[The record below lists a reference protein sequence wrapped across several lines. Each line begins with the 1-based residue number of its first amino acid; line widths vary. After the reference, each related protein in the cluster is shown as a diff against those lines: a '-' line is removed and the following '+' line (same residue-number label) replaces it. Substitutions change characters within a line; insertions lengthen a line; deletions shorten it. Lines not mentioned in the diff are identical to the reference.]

1 MAPHRP
7 PASTG
12 SVFLRGERG
21 FLGGRGTLRGLG
33 GGLAQAGR
41 GAAGGGAGGATAQP
55 RAVICR

>member
-33 GGLAQAGR
+33 VGGWARAG